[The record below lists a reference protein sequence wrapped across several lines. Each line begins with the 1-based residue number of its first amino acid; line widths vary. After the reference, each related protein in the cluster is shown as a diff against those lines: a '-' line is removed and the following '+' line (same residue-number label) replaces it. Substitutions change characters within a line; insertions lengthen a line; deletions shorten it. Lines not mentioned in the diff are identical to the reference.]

1 MKEPRKSA
9 SLCFTKGKT
18 QPASRPIHALTAAL
32 CFMVLLASCTG
43 DPVPKPRGYFRID
56 LPADSAASF
65 TGHCPFSAEVPVYA
79 RMVKGVGAGEANS
92 SRCWTDMVFPGQRG
106 AVHMTWRQVRGDL
119 PELIHDAHEFKAK
132 HEVLATRIRSEEIR
146 RDSARVFGTL
156 FAVDG
161 NVASPMVFYLTDSTS
176 NFLYGALYFDVRP
189 NADSLAPVTDRIRK
203 DISRFAHTLRWQDAP
218 GAVQHVEQRGKQQ

>member
-1 MKEPRKSA
+1 MKELRKLAGSSMQA
-9 SLCFTKGKT
+9 AARRL
-18 QPASRPIHALTAAL
+18 RALLPTACCL
-32 CFMVLLASCTG
+32 LLLASCTN

-56 LPADSAASF
+56 LPPDSTVAF

-79 RMVKGVGAGEANS
+79 RMVKGVGTGEVNS
-92 SRCWTDMVFPGQRG
+92 HTCWTDMVFPGQRG

-132 HEVLATRIRSEEIR
+132 HEVLATRIRTEEIR

-161 NVASPMVFYLTDSTS
+161 NVASPMVFYLTDSAS

-203 DISRFAHTLRWQDAP
+203 DISRFAHTLRWQDAA
-218 GAVQHVEQRGKQQ
+218 GAVQHIEKGHQ